1 MPRKV
6 SDLQKQEILDSFE
19 NGENIKEISKSFNF
33 TVSTITRQL
42 KSILGEKKFLEI
54 KDLKSKNLDDLKQ
67 QNKQFKSNLIQK
79 EKLESPLEKTEIN
92 FVNKES
98 FNNSEFFEIVPLQ
111 DQIDLEKQ
119 KNLTSKPIEKFTL
132 PDLAFMVVDKNIELE
147 PKLLS
152 EYPEWSF
159 LPSEDLNRTT
169 LEIFSDNKS
178 AKRKCSK
185 NQKIIKVTNPKVFI
199 IASEILKRKGI
210 TMLILDDNLLNL

>member
-6 SDLQKQEILDSFE
+6 SDLQKREILDSFK
-19 NGENIKEISKSFNF
+19 NGENIKAISKSFNF

-42 KSILGEKKFLEI
+42 KSILGEKEFLEI
-54 KDLKSKNLDDLKQ
+54 KDSKSKNLDNLEHQINQLVSNSIQTERIDAPILKNERNQ
-67 QNKQFKSNLIQK
+67 DNKK
-79 EKLESPLEKTEIN
+79 
-92 FVNKES
+92 S
-98 FNNSEFFEIVPLQ
+98 FNNSEFFEIAPLE

-119 KNLTSKPIEKFTL
+119 KNLTSKPIEKFAL
-132 PDLAFMVVDKNIELE
+132 PDLAFMLVDKNIELE

-159 LPSEDLNRTT
+159 LPPEDLKRTT

-185 NQKIIKVTNPKVFI
+185 NQKIIKITNPKVFI
-199 IASEILKRKGI
+199 IASGILKKKGI